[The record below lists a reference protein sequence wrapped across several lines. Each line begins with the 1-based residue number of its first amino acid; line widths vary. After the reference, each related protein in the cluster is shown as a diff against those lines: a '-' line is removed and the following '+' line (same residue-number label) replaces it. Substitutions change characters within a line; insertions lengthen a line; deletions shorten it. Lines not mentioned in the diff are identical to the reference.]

1 MITILGPSKTESL
14 SGYRLGVAF
23 GSAKIIDRMEKLQA
37 IVSLRAGGYSQAV
50 LMSWFAEPEGW
61 MTDRIAEHQAIRDDL
76 TAKLR
81 AFEGFKVRTTEAGS
95 YLFPQIPEL
104 EVSINEFV
112 KVLRLQTG
120 VIVTPGT
127 EFGAQFSDSFR
138 INFSQNHRDAVSA
151 IERVVMIVELYRK

>member
-1 MITILGPSKTESL
+1 MFATCKT
-14 SGYRLGVAF
+14 
-23 GSAKIIDRMEKLQA
+23 
-37 IVSLRAGGYSQAV
+37 GGYSQAV

-120 VIVTPGT
+120 
-127 EFGAQFSDSFR
+127 A
-138 INFSQNHRDAVSA
+138 A
-151 IERVVMIVELYRK
+151 